1 MIANHVVIGNNVTD
15 KTSHGNIVIESG
27 KTAITCHDDVM
38 IEGGFEVKQ
47 GAEFEIEITDNNT
60 VVL

>member
-1 MIANHVVIGNNVTD
+1 MSAGVKNQKPVPVIF
-15 KTSHGNIVIESG
+15 
-27 KTAITCHDDVM
+27 
-38 IEGGFEVKQ
+38 EGGFEVKQ